1 MGPCDLAEMMSQLP
15 LMSHADLLVGPQHG
29 SDAGVFRLR
38 DDLAIVQSTDFFP
51 PMIAN
56 ARDFGRIAAANAISD
71 VYAMGATPVTALNLL
86 AAPKDEDQA
95 ALVEMMDGAREIV
108 EQAGAVITGGHTI
121 LNNVVMFGLS
131 VTGTVHPDRL
141 LRNTTVQA
149 GDVLVLTKPLG
160 TAVIVHAFNA
170 GKATQADLDECIA
183 AMTTLNKLASELLH
197 ACSANA
203 STDIT
208 GFGLLGHA
216 GDMLSTSQLGMELY
230 IDQIPLIGRTHE
242 LAMAGN
248 ICGGTSRNAEFTDS
262 FIDYDEDT
270 VDWRLLLN
278 DAQTSG
284 GLLVALPPAQANEYM
299 ERLRGT
305 GYNLAVAQIG
315 RVVRDHPRRI
325 RICRQAS

>member
-1 MGPCDLAEMMSQLP
+1 MMSQLP

-71 VYAMGATPVTALNLL
+71 VYAMGANPVTALNLL
-86 AAPKDEDQA
+86 AAPKGEDQA
-95 ALVEMMDGAREIV
+95 TLVEMMDGAREIV
-108 EQAGAVITGGHTI
+108 EEAGAVITGGHTI
-121 LNNVVMFGLS
+121 LNDVVMFGLS
-131 VTGTVHPDRL
+131 VTGTVHPDQL
-141 LRNTTVQA
+141 LRNTTVQS
-149 GDVLVLTKPLG
+149 GDVLILTKPIG
-160 TAVIVHAFNA
+160 TAVIVHAHNA
-170 GKATQADLDECIA
+170 GHASQEELAECIA
-183 AMTTLNKLASELLH
+183 VMTTLNKLASGLLH
-197 ACSANA
+197 ACGAHA

-216 GDMLSTSQLGMELY
+216 ADMLSTAQLGMELY
-230 IDQIPLIGRTHE
+230 ADQVPLIGDSFD

-248 ICGGTSRNAEFTDS
+248 ICGGTKRNAEFTDS
-262 FIDYDEDT
+262 FIDYDEDCLE
-270 VDWRLLLN
+270 WRLLLN

-284 GLLVALPPAQANEYM
+284 GLLLSLPESRAAEYM
-299 ERLRGT
+299 ERLRES

-315 RVVRDHPRRI
+315 RVVGEHPRRI
-325 RICRQAS
+325 RICRQDS